1 MEQWRELKIIIIIIT
16 NRICVWPKHKTYIAL
31 KRWQATAAKREM
43 KIILGSA
50 RVQWGGEDR
59 FFAQSSF
66 IMPSSSSS
74 SSFSFR
80 YGFFLHV
87 KFIEMKIIFKKSFHS
102 KFYHHFCLEKFFLE
116 FFFCVLFTPW
126 WHGEEEEAQERIIH
140 TLFMLYLFRSIR
152 L

>member
-116 FFFCVLFTPW
+116 FFCVLFTPW